1 MVKSTLRQTNKQK
14 ASLTC
19 QPPLSL
25 VMLALQHLLSGNT
38 QHAAWASFLLIALLL
53 PGGLRAPGFLQF
65 QTATFSTHLLP
76 FESSSTCK
84 LQSDGFTCILYL
96 FCKIFHVRRI
106 QIFISPNGQMKWLL
120 QDCIPFPSFVFS
132 HPWWNQ
138 YEICQIKEPVLI
150 FTKGSFWE
158 I

>member
-1 MVKSTLRQTNKQK
+1 MALRSNCMLKNNFLVWWKVHWDKQISK
-14 ASLTC
+14 KQALPC

-65 QTATFSTHLLP
+65 QNSHIFHPLAPVEL
-76 FESSSTCK
+76 SSTCK

-96 FCKIFHVRRI
+96 FYKIFQCHKNSN
-106 QIFISPNGQMKWLL
+106 FHFPKWSDEMTSPGLYTISIL
-120 QDCIPFPSFVFS
+120 CF
-132 HPWWNQ
+132 
-138 YEICQIKEPVLI
+138 
-150 FTKGSFWE
+150 
-158 I
+158 